1 MSHGAQGLTRGG
13 ETRLIT
19 IIDSHGKRN
28 QWNSFLDV
36 LKACRSTDHR
46 NKRAN
51 SQDKQYHEVEIFD
64 PSRFYRGALIPVEI
78 GGNYCEIPWQD
89 VLLSVRGN
97 LDLITEKGE
106 DGAAKIDRSASSKL
120 VAENIQFLLCRNSFS
135 MELGH
140 SEWQKSYKI
149 EN

>member
-1 MSHGAQGLTRGG
+1 MVPSVLGSTFLWFHIVYKLFYTSYLEVSHGAQGLTRGG

-36 LKACRSTDHR
+36 LKACRSSSNQR

-64 PSRFYRGALIPVEI
+64 PSRFYRGALMF
-78 GGNYCEIPWQD
+78 D
-89 VLLSVRGN
+89 TSR
-97 LDLITEKGE
+97 
-106 DGAAKIDRSASSKL
+106 DR
-120 VAENIQFLLCRNSFS
+120 
-135 MELGH
+135 
-140 SEWQKSYKI
+140 W
-149 EN
+149 

>member
-1 MSHGAQGLTRGG
+1 MFSKLADIEINEPTVKTNNITKLKFPIGGA
-13 ETRLIT
+13 
-19 IIDSHGKRN
+19 
-28 QWNSFLDV
+28 F
-36 LKACRSTDHR
+36 
-46 NKRAN
+46 
-51 SQDKQYHEVEIFD
+51 
-64 PSRFYRGALIPVEI
+64 IPVEI

-97 LDLITEKGE
+97 LDLITEKSE

-120 VAENIQFLLCRNSFS
+120 AAENIQFLHYRNSFS